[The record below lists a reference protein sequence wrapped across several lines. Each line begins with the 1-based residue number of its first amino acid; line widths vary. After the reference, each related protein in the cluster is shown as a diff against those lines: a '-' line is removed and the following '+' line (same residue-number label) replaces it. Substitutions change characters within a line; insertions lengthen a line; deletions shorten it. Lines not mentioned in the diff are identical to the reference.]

1 MTIIRY
7 ATLQDR
13 PKMESMHQAYLE
25 ALTHHD
31 HPSVEAHELDDKW
44 FTDRDRLFPYVAT
57 DGDELRG
64 YMLVYGPAYSRAVGF
79 EVDSYVHELFVSEDL
94 RGTGLT
100 QSLLEH
106 ALQERSGTWVTEV
119 LETNE
124 PASRF
129 WAKTLAGRP
138 GLRDEVRGAFR
149 VYWFES

>member
-1 MTIIRY
+1 MTLIRS
-7 ATLQDR
+7 ATREDMTE
-13 PKMESMHQAYLE
+13 MEVMHQAYLK
-25 ALTHHD
+25 ALTRYHHPD
-31 HPSVEAHELDDKW
+31 AEPHELDDKW

-106 ALQERSGTWVTEV
+106 ALQERPGTWVTEV
-119 LETNE
+119 LEANG

-129 WAKTLAGRP
+129 WARALAGRP
-138 GLRDEVRGAFR
+138 ELRDEVRGAFR